1 MTNALDGNLV
11 NHTDDV
17 VTANKS
23 EKRKRPPALKAMIVL
38 CFLLILVLLTMAL
51 LTSMDEVTNVFDAGK
66 VDIILKEPDWN
77 PPDAQHVVPEQ
88 EIFKNPYIYNNE
100 NTDVS
105 VFLKVTVPCVQT
117 EIEKNKVDNDK
128 GKVLLNETDSSN
140 GNKVTVPM
148 YKFMIMTEGRNT
160 PNDKTD
166 DTYEYDQSIENAPAA
181 NENDYFKQKINGGW
195 TLMNNMSGMSGV
207 GLSTDGKTYTYIYA
221 HTGNDEKLLP
231 LKPDT
236 QTEYPLFDKIKIVN
250 FDENYD
256 PNRNYS
262 ILVEAYGIQSYFL
275 RENNGTT
282 YEPVEVWNMI
292 NQ

>member
-117 EIEKNKVDNDK
+117 EIERNNDAGHK
-128 GKVLLNETDSSN
+128 GEVLLNETGSK
-140 GNKVTVPM
+140 GTKVKVPM
-148 YKFMIMTEGRNT
+148 YKFMIMTNGRNT
-160 PNDKTD
+160 PDDKND
-166 DTYEYDQSIENAPAA
+166 DTYAYDHSIENGSTA
-181 NENDYFKQKINGGW
+181 NYFDQNINGGW

-282 YEPVEVWNMI
+282 YDPVDVWNMI

>member
-88 EIFKNPYIYNNE
+88 EIDKNPYIYNNE

-128 GKVLLNETDSSN
+128 GDVLLNETGSN
-140 GNKVTVPM
+140 GNKVKVPM
-148 YKFMIMTEGRNT
+148 YKFMTMTNGRNT
-160 PNDKTD
+160 PDKTD
-166 DTYEYDQSIENAPAA
+166 DVYTYDHSIENGTEA
-181 NENDYFKQKINGGW
+181 NYFKQNINYGW
-195 TLMNNMSGMSGV
+195 TLINIDGTS
-207 GLSTDGKTYTYIYA
+207 GLSNDQKTYTYIYA

-282 YEPVEVWNMI
+282 YDPVDVWNMI